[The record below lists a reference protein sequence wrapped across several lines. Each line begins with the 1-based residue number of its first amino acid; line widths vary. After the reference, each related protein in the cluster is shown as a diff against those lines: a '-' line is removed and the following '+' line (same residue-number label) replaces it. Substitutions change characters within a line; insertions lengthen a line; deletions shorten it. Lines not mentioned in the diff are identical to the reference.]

1 MTAPLP
7 ANPSDD
13 EHFVSHPLLKSG
25 KIERRQY
32 QDNLFVSVLG
42 QNALVVMPTGLGK
55 TIVAIMLAV
64 ERLSARPDSKVVFL
78 APTKPLA
85 AQHQQTF
92 QNVTNIDPDFLLLFT
107 GSTPPEKRDHMWLD
121 AKIAFMTPQV
131 LQNDIIA
138 GRYSLADVSLLIFDE
153 AHRAVGDYAYGFIA
167 DKYFQQATT
176 PQILGITASPGGSK
190 EKIQEVAQNLK
201 ITHIEIKTES
211 SPDVRPYVHQIDVEY
226 RAVDLPPE
234 FLKIATLLSDELKK
248 AYKYLKSLGFL
259 DTEQVDRVSRKDLL
273 AVRGKVQAVLAK
285 PGINVDLSPYY
296 AAIKTVTAAIRL
308 SHAHELLETQGV
320 TVLDNYLAK
329 CETEVA
335 SGQGGV
341 SMKAMMANPSV
352 QSARALASTLVKK
365 GVIHPKIA
373 ALQEI
378 VAGQLEKTPESRVM
392 VFAHFRDSVTI
403 LVDELEKIPGLR
415 PLRFVGQASHGAK
428 DKGLKQKEQIQLL
441 TEFKDGTYN
450 VLVATSVAE
459 EGLDVS
465 ECDLVVF
472 YDVVPSEIRTI
483 QRRGRTGRK
492 REGRVVVFVAK
503 GTRDEAYM
511 WAEKSREKRM
521 NQTLREMKQ
530 TSTLPVKKSPS
541 DQRLPGGQV
550 DLLSYAKKTEVGRS
564 PEPVHEIPLPPED
577 EEKILG
583 EEPGEEEDKGEKEN
597 ENVEDEEESTPP
609 IAPDKSVPVP
619 IKNTKELTLDI
630 LPGEV
635 SLLIDHRETAS
646 STVKTLSQLGA
657 KITFAALPTADY
669 VLSSEIAV
677 ERKTSADFVASIV
690 DGRLFK
696 ECAKLTAYYP
706 CPVLILEGQPIG
718 ASALHPNAIR
728 GAIASVM
735 VKFHITILQTA
746 DAEDTAALVFAIAK
760 KAQDTG
766 TKKTVR
772 IRADKGPADLDKVQ
786 EFVLAGVPGLNNYRA
801 KSLLSQ
807 FGSLEKVFT
816 AEEKDLQKAQGI
828 GPKLAKQV
836 RNSATHKYGTE
847 KSLD

>member
-1 MTAPLP
+1 MTTPPP
-7 ANPSDD
+7 AEPPDD
-13 EHFVSHPLLKSG
+13 EHFVCHPLLKSG

-32 QDNLFVSVLG
+32 QDNIFVSVLG

-55 TIVAIMLAV
+55 TIIAIMLAM
-64 ERLSARPDSKVVFL
+64 ERLNARPDSKVVFL

-85 AQHQQTF
+85 AQHQKTF
-92 QNVTNIDPDFLLLFT
+92 QEVTTIDPDFLLLFT
-107 GSTPPEKRDHMWLD
+107 GSTPPEKRDRMWLD

-138 GRYSLADVSLLIFDE
+138 NRYSLADVSLLIFDE

-167 DKYFQQATT
+167 EKYLQQATR

-211 SPDVRPYVHQIDVEY
+211 SPDVRPYVHEIDMEY
-226 RAVDLPPE
+226 RRVDLPPE
-234 FLKIATLLSDELKK
+234 FLKIAALLVEELKK
-248 AYKYLKSLGFL
+248 AYKYLKTLGFL
-259 DTEQVDRVSRKDLL
+259 ETEQVDKVSRKDLL
-273 AVRGKVQAVLAK
+273 AVRGRVQAVLAK

-296 AAIKTVTAAIRL
+296 SAIKNVTAAIRL

-320 TVLDNYLAK
+320 AVLDNYFAK
-329 CETEVA
+329 CETEVE
-335 SGQGGV
+335 SGQGGA
-341 SMKAMMANPSV
+341 SMKAMMANTSV
-352 QSARALASTLVKK
+352 RSARALASELVKK
-365 GVIHPKIA
+365 GIVHPKLG
-373 ALQEI
+373 ALQDI
-378 VAGQLEKTPESRVM
+378 VAGQLEKSPESRVM
-392 VFAHFRDSVTI
+392 VFAHFRDSVSL
-403 LVDELEKIPGLR
+403 LVEALEKIPGLR

-428 DKGLKQKEQIQLL
+428 DKGLKQKEQIELL
-441 TEFKDGTYN
+441 TEFKAGTYN

-483 QRRGRTGRK
+483 QRRGRTGRR
-492 REGRVVVFVAK
+492 REGRVVVLVAR
-503 GTRDEAYM
+503 GSRDEGYM
-511 WAEKSREKRM
+511 WAEKRKEKRM
-521 NQTLREMKQ
+521 KETLREMKL
-530 TSTLPVKKSPS
+530 TPSLSEKKNLQ
-541 DQRLPGGQV
+541 DQRHPGGQV
-550 DLLSYAKKTEVGRS
+550 DLFSYAKK
-564 PEPVHEIPLPPED
+564 PEEDLPPEPEEELPPIPEEAEKSPAEKSEGVEEKVD
-577 EEKILG
+577 EEQ
-583 EEPGEEEDKGEKEN
+583 ESSQPSPQHDK
-597 ENVEDEEESTPP
+597 ES
-609 IAPDKSVPVP
+609 
-619 IKNTKELTLDI
+619 NELTLEI
-630 LPGEV
+630 IPGNV

-646 STVKTLSQLGA
+646 AVVKNLSQLGA
-657 KITFAALPTADY
+657 KISFAALPTGDY

-677 ERKTSADFVASIV
+677 ERKASADFVASIV

-696 ECAKLTAYYP
+696 ECAKLTAHYP

-746 DAEDTAALVFAIAK
+746 DAQDTAALVFAIAK
-760 KAQDTG
+760 KAQEG
-766 TKKTVR
+766 PKKTIR

-786 EFVLAGVPGLNNYRA
+786 EFVLAGVPGLNNFRA
-801 KSLLSQ
+801 KSLLSRL
-807 FGSLEKVFT
+807 GSLERVFT
-816 AEEKDLQKAQGI
+816 AEEKDLQGAEGI

-836 RNSATHKYGTE
+836 RNSATHKYGFE
-847 KSLD
+847 KRLD